1 MSNPLYLSLIPS
13 ILWRVQALTLDPL
26 NQNLQV
32 YRVLRNMNVSQSLR
46 NKPEQSGKNI
56 NGAYAMVVALGE
68 E

>member
-13 ILWRVQALTLDPL
+13 ILWRVQALILDPL